1 MRVWHSPCSWLNAI
15 EPLDSVA
22 GNTLIGMFTRLIFR
36 KPFHVARAAIQSH
49 VPSRE
54 FQVRKFQV
62 AGSKFQVASSK
73 SQVTGRKSRVA
84 SRKQAALNPIGRWSP
99 ALDDLRLTTC

>member
-22 GNTLIGMFTRLIFR
+22 GNNLIGMFTRLIVR

-62 AGSKFQVASSK
+62 AGSKFQVAGSKFQVAGSKFQVANRK
-73 SQVTGRKSRVA
+73 SQVA
-84 SRKQAALNPIGRWSP
+84 SRKSVTPSTVSA
-99 ALDDLRLTTC
+99 DVVV